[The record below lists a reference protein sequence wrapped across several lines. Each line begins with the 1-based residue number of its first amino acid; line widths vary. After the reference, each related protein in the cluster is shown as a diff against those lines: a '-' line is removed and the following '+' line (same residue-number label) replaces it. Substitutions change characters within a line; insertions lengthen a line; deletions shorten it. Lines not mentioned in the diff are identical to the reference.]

1 MKTIEK
7 LKYWSS
13 QLFYRF
19 LSEPHIKRL
28 IMSRVLTRN
37 ELLEYVPA
45 SKQIIYD
52 QAEIIDIQG
61 PISLQS
67 YPSEIQTK
75 LGRNKID
82 PPFVCE
88 LSDAELVGPHAL
100 TITSNH
106 KYVLENSLGS
116 LNGLARSVLKAV
128 FDGVLPHRKNPNHT
142 VEIAVS
148 LVGPWCRGYY
158 HWFSDY
164 LLQLKGIEAFTEL
177 NGDKPKVIVPPNMP
191 HWMESSL
198 KLIGFNN
205 TDLLKWTGD
214 RVRVNRLV
222 VPSLR
227 RQTEFTDYNK
237 GFMFSPS
244 AYKWLSSSLRDSVNT
259 EISSSNRIY
268 ISREKAAQR
277 RVVNRNEVLA
287 VLDEYGFEPYV
298 LEDLSFKRQVALLS
312 DADAIVGPSG
322 AGMVN
327 MMYADD
333 PMIIT
338 LFGSPVNA
346 CYPVMAESLGFDT
359 GILLNQP
366 RGLDM
371 QVDTDRLSELL
382 DRML

>member
-1 MKTIEK
+1 M
-7 LKYWSS
+7 
-13 QLFYRF
+13 
-19 LSEPHIKRL
+19 
-28 IMSRVLTRN
+28 
-37 ELLEYVPA
+37 
-45 SKQIIYD
+45 
-52 QAEIIDIQG
+52 
-61 PISLQS
+61 
-67 YPSEIQTK
+67 
-75 LGRNKID
+75 
-82 PPFVCE
+82 
-88 LSDAELVGPHAL
+88 
-100 TITSNH
+100 
-106 KYVLENSLGS
+106 
-116 LNGLARSVLKAV
+116 
-128 FDGVLPHRKNPNHT
+128 
-142 VEIAVS
+142 
-148 LVGPWCRGYY
+148 
-158 HWFSDY
+158 
-164 LLQLKGIEAFTEL
+164 
-177 NGDKPKVIVPPNMP
+177 
-191 HWMESSL
+191 
-198 KLIGFNN
+198 
-205 TDLLKWTGD
+205 
-214 RVRVNRLV
+214 RVNRLV

-333 PMIIT
+333 PIVIT